1 MPQQA
6 PVDLADWQNVT
17 AKPEDEI
24 VIVSIGEVGPWGCG
38 SHPLARR
45 SSVSTPTAASSSPA
59 AGGARA
65 RVDDT
70 GLVDL
75 VRTRPMGG
83 LVRHRRATSCPKTDI
98 AERYHDEVVARSGIR
113 PFDEGMGNDYKDGA
127 DEEETEVFLDH
138 DVTFSV
144 PTEDIAKEYVKMD
157 EAHTSIAADPESGE
171 WNVTRHAGSMIR
183 VPRRAT
189 MTRTVGGQFPKG
201 FDPLKWGI
209 PASMVG
215 DVDKIALW
223 NIVTTVDAYLSAGF
237 TPTEVLQRHPSLD
250 GGGHAGNRL
259 RRHDVDAQAVP

>member
-1 MPQQA
+1 
-6 PVDLADWQNVT
+6 
-17 AKPEDEI
+17 
-24 VIVSIGEVGPWGCG
+24 
-38 SHPLARR
+38 
-45 SSVSTPTAASSSPA
+45 
-59 AGGARA
+59 
-65 RVDDT
+65 
-70 GLVDL
+70 
-75 VRTRPMGG
+75 
-83 LVRHRRATSCPKTDI
+83 
-98 AERYHDEVVARSGIR
+98 
-113 PFDEGMGNDYKDGA
+113 MGNDYKDGA

-237 TPTEVLQRHPSLD
+237 TPTEVLQAIHPSMVASTQGTGFGGMMSMRKLYLD
-250 GGGHAGNRL
+250 RFLNHEIPTDILQEPAERGGRACDAVLRRRLRQHDPAGLRLRHRRGVAGGGRRQDRPRQGRL
-259 RRHDVDAQAVP
+259 RGHRRD